1 MGFDVWGSSQELD
14 GSTSTPMPILA
25 IEHIDMAPPEPP
37 EIHDLLDS
45 GDTRALRTTIAEL
58 CDKAFVIRPV
68 DKPREKLHRRHGE
81 AVGQR
86 QPCRNANQHAMTRR
100 PVRAEP
106 AWHAATGVN
115 ARPTWRLAAAGGVA
129 TQRATITSIEKEM
142 QLMVKVGDRIR
153 LSSTKGPDRDGVV
166 TAVTGSL
173 LRVRWPSDEE
183 TTVVPAPGTLSVLAA
198 SDAVTKPAPPTKG
211 ARKKAATATKST
223 SDKKATP
230 DDTRSQTGAAKRPSR

>member
-14 GSTSTPMPILA
+14 GSTTTPMPILA

-45 GDTRALRTTIAEL
+45 GDTRALRTTIAEP
-58 CDKAFVIRPV
+58 CDTAFFIRPV
-68 DKPREKLHRRHGE
+68 E
-81 AVGQR
+81 
-86 QPCRNANQHAMTRR
+86 NS
-100 PVRAEP
+100 
-106 AWHAATGVN
+106 AAAGVN
-115 ARPTWRLAAAGGVA
+115 AHPRWRLAAAGGVA
-129 TQRATITSIEKEM
+129 TQRATITSIEKEV

-173 LRVRWPSDEE
+173 LRVRWPSGEE

-198 SDAVTKPAPPTKG
+198 SNAVTKPAPTTKG

-223 SDKKATP
+223 SGKKATP
-230 DDTRSQTGAAKRPSR
+230 DETRSRSTAAKRPSR